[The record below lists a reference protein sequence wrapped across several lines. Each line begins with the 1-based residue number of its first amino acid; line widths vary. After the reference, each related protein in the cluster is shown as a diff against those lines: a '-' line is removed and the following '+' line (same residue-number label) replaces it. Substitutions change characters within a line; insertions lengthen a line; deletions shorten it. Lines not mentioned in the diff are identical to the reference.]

1 LAVREWSA
9 DFNPAVEYVKSIAV
23 WVRFSGLPIEY
34 YDAKLLHVIGD
45 RIGRS
50 VKVDKTTLYQE
61 RGKYAR
67 LCVEV
72 DLTKPLLAMFTIKG
86 RHYKVE
92 YEGLHFLCL
101 NCGIFGHYVEG
112 CPKRSVE
119 SGKNGENPGTNSAR
133 TGSHGQQPVVERPWT
148 VVQKQRRP
156 RKSKDHGNSNE
167 GVNEETNSKGSRFA
181 ILGNEA
187 TNVEIDGHVKNLN
200 ESNMERTTTQKKLT
214 GKTQGE
220 KKKNYGGAQ
229 PSQEHHKRTT
239 TRETRGY
246 PKSNAVPTRGEN
258 EMDGICVDQ
267 NLETSKYKLGN
278 GLPLT
283 APWVNTKKPIY
294 SEYSSGPAIL
304 MPQSQIVTGDKQYFG
319 PGGFKANH
327 SRPPDWRNKN
337 LVPSSLQQTMHGEQ
351 PEKDEFVDASENGI
365 SSNDES
371 DMDLV
376 AETQG
381 LGHQSETE
389 NFMHTN

>member
-1 LAVREWSA
+1 
-9 DFNPAVEYVKSIAV
+9 
-23 WVRFSGLPIEY
+23 
-34 YDAKLLHVIGD
+34 
-45 RIGRS
+45 

-181 ILGNEA
+181 IFGNEA

-220 KKKNYGGAQ
+220 KK
-229 PSQEHHKRTT
+229 E
-239 TRETRGY
+239 ELWW
-246 PKSNAVPTRGEN
+246 
-258 EMDGICVDQ
+258 C
-267 NLETSKYKLGN
+267 
-278 GLPLT
+278 T
-283 APWVNTKKPIY
+283 A
-294 SEYSSGPAIL
+294 
-304 MPQSQIVTGDKQYFG
+304 
-319 PGGFKANH
+319 
-327 SRPPDWRNKN
+327 
-337 LVPSSLQQTMHGEQ
+337 
-351 PEKDEFVDASENGI
+351 
-365 SSNDES
+365 
-371 DMDLV
+371 
-376 AETQG
+376 
-381 LGHQSETE
+381 
-389 NFMHTN
+389 